1 MCIIRERSW
10 LETVIGKKLILF
22 REKHTPKT
30 EGGPSQKV
38 SVALKCGVVSF
49 YGMDNFIG

>member
-1 MCIIRERSW
+1 MVRDRM
-10 LETVIGKKLILF
+10 IGKKLILF
-22 REKHTPKT
+22 REKHTPQT
-30 EGGPSQKV
+30 QGGPLQKV